1 MLKYI
6 IRRLLLMI
14 PVVLGVTVIV
24 FSIMYII
31 PGDPAI
37 AILGNDASEEA
48 LNALR
53 EQLNLNDPY
62 IIRLGKYMYQVF
74 IQLDL
79 GTSYTTGKPILGDL
93 IERFPNTLILDVWCI
108 IVQLFVG
115 VPLGVFA
122 ATHHNK
128 LGDYG
133 TMTFSLL
140 GVSIPGFWLSLMMV
154 LVFANILGWLPPY
167 GTGGWEYWVL
177 PVIST
182 SIFGIGQ
189 QGRLARS
196 SMLEVL
202 NSDYVVM
209 ARSKGLS
216 ERQVIFG
223 HALPN
228 ALIPVI
234 TVAGTAFGGL
244 FGGGMLVETI
254 FSIPGIGYYM
264 VKAVNG
270 RDFPAVQGS
279 ILLLSIAFSVVILL
293 TDLVMAMVDPRIKSQ
308 FAGKKKR
315 KKTTEQKEAA

>member
-1 MLKYI
+1 MSKYVL
-6 IRRLLLMI
+6 RRLLLMI
-14 PVVLGVTVIV
+14 PVVLGVTIIV

-31 PGDPAI
+31 PGDPAV
-37 AILGNDASEEA
+37 AILGSDATEDA
-48 LNALR
+48 LMELR
-53 EQLNLNDPY
+53 EHLHLNDPY
-62 IIRLGKYMYQVF
+62 IVRLGRYMSDVF
-74 IQLDL
+74 LHGDL
-79 GTSYTTGKPILGDL
+79 GTSYLTGKSIMGE
-93 IERFPNTLILDVWCI
+93 IVTRFPNTLILDIWCI
-108 IVQLFVG
+108 IVQLCVG
-115 VPLGVFA
+115 LPLGIYA

-128 LGDYG
+128 MGDYG
-133 TMTFSLL
+133 TMAAALL

-154 LVFANILGWLPPY
+154 LVFANKLGWLPPY
-167 GTGGWEYWVL
+167 GIGGLKYWVL

-189 QGRLARS
+189 MARQSRS

-216 ERQVIFG
+216 ERAVIWK

-234 TVAGTAFGGL
+234 TIAGTSFGHL

-264 VKAVNG
+264 VKAVNS

-279 ILLLSIAFSVVILL
+279 ILMLSIAFSLVILL

-308 FAGKKKR
+308 FAGRKKK
-315 KKTTEQKEAA
+315 KKTTAKGAA